1 LLKEIVLR
9 LNKYVF
15 YVALFV
21 LTVFSTSLRALT
33 AADQKEIQ
41 QFQLTEDFLHRYEA
55 ASAEADLSVK
65 DAETDPKKA
74 AAMLSSLDA
83 ITAKVES
90 NPGTVALLA
99 RHGLKPREAV
109 VGGIVLMR
117 VAMVDSML
125 ANSATARYVPD
136 KDKLPSE
143 ANMAF
148 YRAHKAEITK
158 LIQNSSRNSDD
169 DN

>member
-1 LLKEIVLR
+1 MR

-15 YVALFV
+15 YVAVFV
-21 LTVFSTSLRALT
+21 LTVFSGSLRALT

-55 ASAEADLSVK
+55 ASAANRSHE
-65 DAETDPKKA
+65 DAETDPKKV
-74 AAMLSSLDA
+74 AAMMSSLDA
-83 ITAKVES
+83 MTAKVES
-90 NPGTVALLA
+90 NPGTVALIA
-99 RHGLKPREAV
+99 QHGLKPREVV

-117 VAMVDSML
+117 VAMADSAL
-125 ANSATARYVPD
+125 ANPATARYVD

-148 YRAHKAEITK
+148 YRRHKAEITK
-158 LIQNSSRNSDD
+158 LMQNSFGNSDGD
-169 DN
+169 K